1 MKKIEVF
8 IIIDVSATLASGHIQ
23 SNVCIVDTNRWIGSW
38 SDDASTLHTVCLDRQ
53 SIGWRAQPVSLPEYK
68 IIMVRNIIVT
78 VHYVLRRAGFSNELC
93 LSDNIWLMQVSFIG
107 TNFMSKYGGNLSKV
121 QLLAT
126 NCSFF
131 VDYVISKLYLIRLMR
146 CTFC

>member
-53 SIGWRAQPVSLPEYK
+53 SIGWRAQPVSLDDDVIIKGFGGQMVASRICYPAKDGLRDGYWQGQVQTRGATGRYEYD
-68 IIMVRNIIVT
+68 VIV
-78 VHYVLRRAGFSNELC
+78 S
-93 LSDNIWLMQVSFIG
+93 LSGREF
-107 TNFMSKYGGNLSKV
+107 
-121 QLLAT
+121 
-126 NCSFF
+126 
-131 VDYVISKLYLIRLMR
+131 
-146 CTFC
+146 TFRSYINVN